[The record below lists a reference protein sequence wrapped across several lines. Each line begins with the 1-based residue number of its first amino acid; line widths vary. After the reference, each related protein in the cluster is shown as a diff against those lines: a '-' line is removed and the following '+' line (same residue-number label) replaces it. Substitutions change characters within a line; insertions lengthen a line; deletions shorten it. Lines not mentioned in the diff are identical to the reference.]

1 MNNWKTR
8 SKNLGEIKANVK
20 VYVFFDYLGD
30 KEVAN
35 ITASCGCTKPKY
47 LKKKKQVKVAFTPNS
62 IPMHLQSQNKYPAW
76 KSMTVYFTDDT
87 YDVLNIEATIIR

>member
-8 SKNLGEIKANVK
+8 SKHLGEIKANVK
-20 VYVFFDYLGD
+20 VQVFFHYLGD

-47 LKKKKQVKVAFTPNS
+47 LKDKKQVKVDFTPDS
-62 IPMHLQSQNKYPAW
+62 IPMHLQSQGKYSAW
-76 KSMTVYFTDDT
+76 KSLTVYFTDDT